1 MAGTPD
7 RNDAWGGV
15 AAGWAVTGEMLAA
28 VLVCGGIGYL
38 VDWLIPGG
46 VRVFTPIG
54 MVLGG
59 VLGIYLLWLR
69 FGRVHDDQR

>member
-46 VRVFTPIG
+46 ARVFTPIG
-54 MVLGG
+54 MVLGA

-69 FGRVHDDQR
+69 FGKQHEDR